1 MQTNFE
7 PDDLYLY
14 REVKELQG
22 SCDGD
27 LAVCEVSMPDRRSD
41 TNQSFLWQVFLN
53 EMCPPRQLSYSGS
66 DTSPRCHPS
75 ERTVAFISNRG
86 GGGRQIHLLP
96 LDGGEARP
104 LTSIESGVM
113 SFEWSPNGKALLA
126 LSTVSIDP
134 ERRGGSTPARE
145 CNSER
150 VANAPRLVWRLPYK
164 LDGVG
169 YTLDTAVHMFSIDSA
184 SGEATQLTGGPF
196 EVNSAEW
203 SPDGKRI
210 AFART
215 REGRTAHRTD
225 VWLIDGTG
233 ENARQITTDVASCS
247 CPHWSPDGNR
257 IIFSGSLQDGD
268 AQVRLW
274 FHDLATGE
282 THGLGDEDIE
292 VVSGATVSWFE
303 DSSKAFFLL
312 ARRGRQEIVSI
323 TVPGGEMTHLVT
335 GDRQVDAF
343 SRRGSNLFYS
353 CDNGMSPKDV
363 WTCAEDGS
371 GERCLTNFNPWW
383 NSRRAPNVQIRKFE
397 VPDGDGGKEM
407 IEGWL
412 VTPSGEDLKGPL
424 LVDAHGGPAS
434 YALLP
439 FNWHVY
445 WYVLASQGW
454 SILALN
460 PVGSSSYG
468 RQFSSRAKRRWGECD
483 LDQQLAAVETLR
495 TEGRA
500 DERLAITG
508 KSYGGYLSAWA
519 IGNSTAFRAA
529 VVSSP
534 VTSIES
540 HFGVSD
546 SGYYADAYSMYG
558 EPSVKRDEMRALS
571 PLSYVEKVLTPTL
584 ILQGEA
590 DERCPVCQAEELFT
604 GIMTATDTPAEM
616 VIYPGGSH
624 HFYEKG
630 KPSHREDMIRRLVQW
645 LTRWVDEP
653 VLQGRG

>member
-1 MQTNFE
+1 
-7 PDDLYLY
+7 
-14 REVKELQG
+14 
-22 SCDGD
+22 
-27 LAVCEVSMPDRRSD
+27 
-41 TNQSFLWQVFLN
+41 
-53 EMCPPRQLSYSGS
+53 
-66 DTSPRCHPS
+66 
-75 ERTVAFISNRG
+75 
-86 GGGRQIHLLP
+86 
-96 LDGGEARP
+96 
-104 LTSIESGVM
+104 
-113 SFEWSPNGKALLA
+113 
-126 LSTVSIDP
+126 
-134 ERRGGSTPARE
+134 
-145 CNSER
+145 
-150 VANAPRLVWRLPYK
+150 
-164 LDGVG
+164 
-169 YTLDTAVHMFSIDSA
+169 
-184 SGEATQLTGGPF
+184 
-196 EVNSAEW
+196 
-203 SPDGKRI
+203 
-210 AFART
+210 
-215 REGRTAHRTD
+215 
-225 VWLIDGTG
+225 
-233 ENARQITTDVASCS
+233 
-247 CPHWSPDGNR
+247 
-257 IIFSGSLQDGD
+257 
-268 AQVRLW
+268 
-274 FHDLATGE
+274 
-282 THGLGDEDIE
+282 
-292 VVSGATVSWFE
+292 
-303 DSSKAFFLL
+303 
-312 ARRGRQEIVSI
+312 
-323 TVPGGEMTHLVT
+323 
-335 GDRQVDAF
+335 
-343 SRRGSNLFYS
+343 
-353 CDNGMSPKDV
+353 
-363 WTCAEDGS
+363 
-371 GERCLTNFNPWW
+371 
-383 NSRRAPNVQIRKFE
+383 
-397 VPDGDGGKEM
+397 
-407 IEGWL
+407 
-412 VTPSGEDLKGPL
+412 
-424 LVDAHGGPAS
+424 
-434 YALLP
+434 
-439 FNWHVY
+439 VY